1 MSMNGHV
8 EHTGSVKTFAMV
20 WITLLILTAITVG
33 ASLVDLG
40 PFNIVVALVI
50 ASCKAL
56 LVVLFFMEV
65 RYSSKITKASIV
77 SALFF
82 LFLLLGLSMTDYIS
96 RSWPH

>member
-1 MSMNGHV
+1 MNGHV
-8 EHTGSVKTFAMV
+8 EHTGSVKTFAMIWV
-20 WITLLILTAITVG
+20 SLLIFTAITVG

-65 RYSSKITKASIV
+65 RYSSKITKVTIV
-77 SALFF
+77 SAIFF

-96 RSWPH
+96 RGWPH

>member
-1 MSMNGHV
+1 MSGHV
-8 EHTGSVKTFAMV
+8 EHTGSVKTFAMI

-65 RYSSKITKASIV
+65 RYSSKITKVSIV

-96 RSWPH
+96 RGWPH